1 MTVARRMGPAGSET
15 WLAMV
20 NAAEHILQE
29 RGYGELTSRSV
40 AEHVGVKQRLVYY
53 YFRTMDELIVETFK
67 QLSIR
72 EMQRFQ
78 EVFETNHSPRAIWKV
93 FAETTDTKLVSEF
106 MALANRS
113 DALREQVT
121 AHIEEARKLQ
131 VAALEK
137 ALTAN
142 GRPLPLAPVA
152 TIILATA
159 TALALHREAGLGVT
173 SGHAEVFAAIEQFI
187 DIYDPE

>member
-15 WLAMV
+15 WLAMIG
-20 NAAEHILQE
+20 AAEHILRD

-40 AEHVGVKQRLVYY
+40 AEHIGVKQRLVYY

-67 QLSIR
+67 QLAVR
-72 EMQRFQ
+72 EIERFQ
-78 EVFETNHSPRAIWKV
+78 EALETNHSPRAIWRV
-93 FAETTDTKLVSEF
+93 LAQTEDTKLVSEF

-121 AHIEEARKLQ
+121 LHIEESRKLQ
-131 VAALEK
+131 VAAMEK
-137 ALTAN
+137 SLKAT
-142 GRPLPLAPVA
+142 GKPLALAPVA
-152 TIILATA
+152 TVILASA